1 MTIKVVFIPVF
12 KSFRLL
18 LSVVRDSYDQ
28 VEVAREILH
37 PCPEEENI

>member
-12 KSFRLL
+12 KSFWLL
-18 LSVVRDSYDQ
+18 LAIVRDGDDE

-37 PCPEEENI
+37 PSPEEEII